1 MGCGRHAAKPTC
13 SSALE
18 VKHNLGNLVKKTDLL
33 SIGELAKR
41 CGLAT
46 SALRFYEAE
55 GLVAA
60 QRDGGGRRRFLRS
73 TLRRVAFIQAGQRV
87 GLSLDEI
94 RQALATLP
102 QNRTPNRAD
111 WALLSRGWGG
121 RLDERIHDLERLRD
135 ELTSC
140 IGCGCLSLQRCRIYN
155 PSDAAATL
163 GPGARYLFDADA
175 SQRVRD
181 SLAT

>member
-1 MGCGRHAAKPTC
+1 MAA
-13 SSALE
+13 
-18 VKHNLGNLVKKTDLL
+18 KTDLL
-33 SIGELAKR
+33 TIGRLAKR

-46 SALRFYEAE
+46 SALRFYQAE
-55 GLVAA
+55 GLIDAE
-60 QRDGGGRRRFLRS
+60 RDPGGRRRFVRS

-94 RQALATLP
+94 RQALAMLP

-111 WALLSRGWGG
+111 WALLSRGWRG
-121 RLDERIHDLERLRD
+121 RLDERIQDLERLRD

-140 IGCGCLSLQRCRIYN
+140 IGCGCLSLQRCRMYN

-181 SLAT
+181 ALATQSILPRAPHPK